1 MRVQSNKITVQN
13 LISLHEILIVFYK
26 QKNGHTFKDH
36 KSRSFFIITKT
47 QTNTFT
53 FYFGVILCLIL
64 GTFNGEFHTIPR
76 ESSFLLCGTLSKK
89 GSIAMYTQSHIVRNQ
104 YEH

>member
-1 MRVQSNKITVQN
+1 MDTPSRTTN
-13 LISLHEILIVFYK
+13 LDLSLL
-26 QKNGHTFKDH
+26 QC
-36 KSRSFFIITKT
+36 ITKT